1 MKNYFLA
8 KFIGIYLCLCIFSI
22 HGARLFIA
30 LDLPE
35 RVSST
40 IIRHQSSI
48 SKQLPTYLPAGMT
61 FDERKAVLN
70 ILFIGEA
77 DVNYAK
83 NALLDVFRDAEN
95 ISYLTETC
103 QQWTVAHYP
112 SIFFNQYINL
122 KAFPHNHTPFYLFVD
137 RIKSSLK
144 NQGITVTNN
153 TYPHITLIKCKSP
166 LTVNQENILDKFL
179 QTKHTPKT
187 LQNFQTPSITLYESV
202 NEQYRPVITH
212 NLK

>member
-1 MKNYFLA
+1 MKNSFLVKLVGTYFC
-8 KFIGIYLCLCIFSI
+8 FCILSA

-35 RVSST
+35 RVSSS
-40 IIRHQSSI
+40 IMHYQSLL
-48 SKQLPTYLPAGMT
+48 SKQLPTYLPAGMKV
-61 FDERKAVLN
+61 DKRKAVLN

-77 DVNYAK
+77 DINYAK
-83 NALLDVFRDAEN
+83 NALLDVVREKEN
-95 ISYLTETC
+95 IEYLTETC

-112 SIFFNQYINL
+112 SLFFNQYISV
-122 KAFPHNHTPFYLFVD
+122 KAFPHSPTAFYLFVD
-137 RIKSSLK
+137 KLKASLK

-166 LTVNQENILDKFL
+166 LTVAQENILDKFL
-179 QTKHTPKT
+179 QTKHIPKS
-187 LQNFQTPSITLYESV
+187 LQNFQTPSITLYESTQEEYTTV
-202 NEQYRPVITH
+202 LSH